1 MQVSDFC
8 NKKRKDLSA
17 IHDAMFRGKLLQTL
31 ESLDYTPTL
40 SQTDVMAE
48 ARALIASKRRA

>member
-17 IHDAMFRGKLLQTL
+17 THDAMFRGKLLQTL
-31 ESLDYTPTL
+31 EALDDTPTL

-48 ARALIASKRRA
+48 ARALIAGKRRA